1 MTYKSLVTL
10 LGQKF
15 VDEYRLL
22 KKDYYVLR
30 IQVEEER
37 SQIDTLKKELELQKN
52 LLESQRGERV
62 RLIEI
67 TKGQEALYTEYI
79 KAQQSAL
86 AAVEDAWK
94 VIEDRYQN

>member
-22 KKDYYVLR
+22 KKNYYVLR
-30 IQVEEER
+30 VQVEEER
-37 SQIDTLKKELELQKN
+37 TQIALLKKELELQKE

-62 RLIEI
+62 RLIEV
-67 TKGQEALYTEYI
+67 TK
-79 KAQQSAL
+79 
-86 AAVEDAWK
+86 
-94 VIEDRYQN
+94 